1 MILYIAMGDMP
12 NNTAWKTNPKYRKHV
27 LDAIVC
33 FLGGLFFA
41 ISVNMFDA
49 KEFRLG
55 SELLNSYSWRV
66 GKYNS
71 NLEEFIFGYIIT
83 YLIIF
88 VKRAY
93 KK

>member
-1 MILYIAMGDMP
+1 MSITG
-12 NNTAWKTNPKYRKHV
+12 AWKTNPKYRKYV

-33 FLGGLFFA
+33 FLGGILFV

-49 KEFRLG
+49 SGFRLG
-55 SELLNSYSWRV
+55 GELLDSRRWELGGWYS
-66 GKYNS
+66 GNT
-71 NLEEFIFGYIIT
+71 EEFIFGYIIT
-83 YLIIF
+83 YIIIF